1 MFTKE
6 AYTMKKEKR
15 VAEAILDQLA
25 SWGVKRIY
33 GFAGDAILE
42 FIDAINNHPQ
52 IEYISTRHEAAA
64 AFMASAEAKLTGRI
78 GVCTATCG
86 PGLAN
91 LLNGLADAY
100 LDKAPVLAITG
111 QVDTK
116 HIGTNYKQYIDEQV
130 LIQPVAKYSTLLIDG
145 QATSDIVY
153 KACKFL

>member
-1 MFTKE
+1 
-6 AYTMKKEKR
+6 MKR
-15 VAEAILDQLA
+15 LQL
-25 SWGVKRIY
+25 Y
-33 GFAGDAILE
+33 
-42 FIDAINNHPQ
+42 
-52 IEYISTRHEAAA
+52 
-64 AFMASAEAKLTGRI
+64 ASAESKLTGRI

-130 LIQPVAKYSTLLIDG
+130 LIQPIAKYSTLLIDG

-153 KACKFL
+153 KALQIS